1 MLLYFKER
9 INNVTCIKPRATVD
23 KQTKKPSSFI
33 IYFFQNLDAQ
43 NITFLSISIAK
54 GLIIK
59 IKDTKLIELSYN
71 LFYTR

>member
-1 MLLYFKER
+1 M
-9 INNVTCIKPRATVD
+9 NNVTCIKPRATVD
-23 KQTKKPSSFI
+23 KQKKQPLSFI
-33 IYFFQNLDAQ
+33 IYFFQNLDGQ
-43 NITFLSISIAK
+43 NIRFLSISIGK